1 MNAKKGKLKQAIVSL
16 VKKFPLASMFHH
28 VLPCLS
34 WFTLVYLGLPWFTLV
49 YLGLPWFTLV
59 YLALPWLTFGYK
71 INCFGNYISFLSVSS
86 EGEVLETTAQ
96 PQSSF
101 EILPAKLQPPVMN
114 IHGVKH

>member
-1 MNAKKGKLKQAIVSL
+1 
-16 VKKFPLASMFHH
+16 MFHH

-86 EGEVLETTAQ
+86 EREVLETTAQ